1 MPLITAVPRRPAA
14 CSGADPGVQPERTA
28 LAWRRTGL
36 TLAAGSL
43 VAVHVL
49 PGLAASPWWLLPGVG
64 GLVSAL
70 GVVVAAD
77 RRYRPL
83 VPGSCA
89 PGAGA
94 AALATALAAGLLATA
109 ALAYV
114 LLR

>member
-1 MPLITAVPRRPAA
+1 MSAIR
-14 CSGADPGVQPERTA
+14 DPGVQPERTA

-43 VAVHVL
+43 MAVHVL
-49 PGLAASPWWLLPGVG
+49 PRVSASPWWVLTGIC

-70 GVVVAAD
+70 GVLVAAD

-83 VPGSCA
+83 QPGSRS
-89 PGAGA
+89 PGPGA
-94 AALATALAAGLLATA
+94 AALATALAAGLLAIA

-114 LLR
+114 LLH

>member
-1 MPLITAVPRRPAA
+1 MITAQP
-14 CSGADPGVQPERTA
+14 GDPGVQPERTA

-43 VAVHVL
+43 VALHVL
-49 PGLAASPWWLLPGVG
+49 PGVGASPWWLLPGIG

-70 GVVVAAD
+70 AVVVAAD

-83 VPGSCA
+83 ARVAS
-89 PGAGA
+89 AGG
-94 AALATALAAGLLATA
+94 AALATTVATGLLGAAG
-109 ALAYV
+109 LAYV